1 MENENPSFGPISM
14 MHNSSDDSE
23 WEVRPG
29 GMLVQRRDD
38 AASSSDQ
45 SLQDP
50 DSASA
55 VFSQSMKITVSHAS
69 SQHDLHLSAHSSFG
83 DVKKALVEK
92 TGLEASE
99 LKILFRGLEKDDAD
113 QLQAAG
119 VKDGSKVVLVEDHT
133 KTVEQQPPLM
143 TQEMLKA
150 LAAVKAVSGEVD
162 KLSDRAVALEVAVN
176 GGTKVAVEEFDM
188 TAELLMR
195 QLLKLDGIEA
205 DGEARVQRRAEVRRV
220 QKLQEIVDNL
230 KARCSNPFVDQSK
243 AAAVS
248 TEWESFGNGVGSLTP
263 PPPASPSA
271 SVTQDWEKFD

>member
-1 MENENPSFGPISM
+1 M
-14 MHNSSDDSE
+14 MHNSTEESE

-38 AASSSDQ
+38 TASSDHKP
-45 SLQDP
+45 LQDP

-55 VFSQSMKITVSHAS
+55 AFAQTIRITVSHGS
-69 SQHDLHLSAHSSFG
+69 SHHDLHISAHATFG
-83 DVKKALVEK
+83 DVKKALVQK

-99 LKILFRGLEKDDAD
+99 LKILFRGVERDDAE

-119 VKDGSKVVLVEDHT
+119 VKDASKLVVVVEDT
-133 KTVEQQPPLM
+133 NKRVEQQPPVV
-143 TQEMLKA
+143 TKEMEKA
-150 LAAVKAVSGEVD
+150 IAAVNAVTGEVD
-162 KLSDRAVALEVAVN
+162 KLSDRVVALEVAVN
-176 GGTKVAVEEFDM
+176 GGTQVAVREFDM
-188 TAELLMR
+188 AAELLMR

-205 DGEARVQRRAEVRRV
+205 EGDAKVQRKAEVRRI
-220 QKLQEIVDNL
+220 QNLQEAVDKL

-248 TEWESFGNGVGSLTP
+248 TEWESFGNGVGSLNP

-271 SVTQDWEKFD
+271 NVTQDWEKFD

>member
-1 MENENPSFGPISM
+1 M
-14 MHNSSDDSE
+14 MHNSTEESE

-38 AASSSDQ
+38 AASSDHKP
-45 SLQDP
+45 LQDP

-55 VFSQSMKITVSHAS
+55 AFAQTIRITVSHGSAH
-69 SQHDLHLSAHSSFG
+69 HDLHISAHATFG
-83 DVKKALVEK
+83 DVKKALVQK

-99 LKILFRGLEKDDAD
+99 LKILFRGVERDDAE

-119 VKDGSKVVLVEDHT
+119 VKDASKLVVVVEDT
-133 KTVEQQPPLM
+133 NKRVEQQPPVV
-143 TQEMLKA
+143 TKEMEKA
-150 LAAVKAVSGEVD
+150 IAAVNAVTGEVD
-162 KLSDRAVALEVAVN
+162 KLSDRVVALEVAVN
-176 GGTKVAVEEFDM
+176 GGTQVAVREFDM
-188 TAELLMR
+188 AAELLMR

-205 DGEARVQRRAEVRRV
+205 EGDAKVQRKAEVRRI
-220 QKLQEIVDNL
+220 QNLQEAVDKL

-248 TEWESFGNGVGSLTP
+248 TEWESFGNGVGSLNP

-271 SVTQDWEKFD
+271 NVTQDWEKFD

>member
-1 MENENPSFGPISM
+1 M
-14 MHNSSDDSE
+14 MHNSTEESE

-38 AASSSDQ
+38 AASSDHKP
-45 SLQDP
+45 LQDP

-55 VFSQSMKITVSHAS
+55 AFAQTIRITVSHGS
-69 SQHDLHLSAHSSFG
+69 SHHDLHISAHATFG
-83 DVKKALVEK
+83 DVKKALVQK

-99 LKILFRGLEKDDAD
+99 LKILFRGVERDDAE

-119 VKDGSKVVLVEDHT
+119 VKDASKLVVVVEDT
-133 KTVEQQPPLM
+133 NKRVEQQPPVV
-143 TQEMLKA
+143 TKEMEKA
-150 LAAVKAVSGEVD
+150 IAAVNAVTGEVD
-162 KLSDRAVALEVAVN
+162 KLSDRVVALEVAVN
-176 GGTKVAVEEFDM
+176 GGTQVAVREFDM
-188 TAELLMR
+188 AAELLMR

-205 DGEARVQRRAEVRRV
+205 EGDAKVQRKAEVRRI
-220 QKLQEIVDNL
+220 QNLQEAVDKL

-248 TEWESFGNGVGSLTP
+248 TEWESFGNGVGSLNP

-271 SVTQDWEKFD
+271 NVTQDWEKFD

>member
-1 MENENPSFGPISM
+1 
-14 MHNSSDDSE
+14 MHNSTEESE

-38 AASSSDQ
+38 AASSDHKP
-45 SLQDP
+45 LQDP

-55 VFSQSMKITVSHAS
+55 AFAQTIRITVSHGS
-69 SQHDLHLSAHSSFG
+69 SHHDLHISAHATFG
-83 DVKKALVEK
+83 DVKKALVQK

-99 LKILFRGLEKDDAD
+99 LKILFRGVERDDAE

-119 VKDGSKVVLVEDHT
+119 VKDASKLVVVVEDT
-133 KTVEQQPPLM
+133 NKRVEQQPPVV
-143 TQEMLKA
+143 TKEMEKA
-150 LAAVKAVSGEVD
+150 IAAVNAVTGEVD
-162 KLSDRAVALEVAVN
+162 KLSDRVVALEVAVN
-176 GGTKVAVEEFDM
+176 GGTQVAVREFDM
-188 TAELLMR
+188 AAELLMR

-205 DGEARVQRRAEVRRV
+205 EGDAKVQRKAEVRRI
-220 QKLQEIVDNL
+220 QNLQEAVDKL

-248 TEWESFGNGVGSLTP
+248 TEWESFGNGVGSLNP

-271 SVTQDWEKFD
+271 NVTQDWEKFD